1 LDTLF
6 KNCKDKAFLRA
17 WSAMTESDRKL
28 TALTEVNPT
37 EPEIMLYKGHALKEQ
52 WEYWGAALSYKE
64 AGQIDPQYKEKANNE
79 IDEMEK
85 TAGKKYSRP

>member
-1 LDTLF
+1 MFRNLLKPKCATSLIVDTLF

-52 WEYWGAALSYKE
+52 
-64 AGQIDPQYKEKANNE
+64 
-79 IDEMEK
+79 
-85 TAGKKYSRP
+85 